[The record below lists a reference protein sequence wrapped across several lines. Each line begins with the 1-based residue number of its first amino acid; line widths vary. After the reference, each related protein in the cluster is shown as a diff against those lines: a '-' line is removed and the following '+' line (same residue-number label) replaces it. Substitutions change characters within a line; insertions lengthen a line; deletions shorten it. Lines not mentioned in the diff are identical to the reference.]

1 MATFGVFFLPQLFW
15 LSAVF
20 SSNFSTGF
28 GRKTFPQSFY
38 KMSPKPSAMT
48 PEGRGRNVK
57 SQTFLKRQRFFRAG
71 GRHGPSVVGEVR
83 AVAAG
88 QAHTAEVVAREGLLQ
103 DPAAATASVSTAAVA
118 ADSGGGIGAPE
129 DGGGSDNL
137 EEVSADMTRMSE
149 AAEVG
154 GPFAFT
160 STTAAA
166 EPSGLWDVGRV
177 AAIAALSPGR
187 DREDFADT
195 AMRHGVMLLTSAD
208 IVIPQGPPDYGDGP
222 SGSGGPLSGSS
233 ASAVV
238 AAGVPAISDG
248 PRVAPGDG
256 GVLAG
261 WHRCTEAE
269 EAQIAAEYNAWDEL
283 APTESSGSSEAEEV
297 Y

>member
-1 MATFGVFFLPQLFW
+1 MATFGGCFLPQPFS
-15 LSAVF
+15 LSVVF

-48 PEGRGRNVK
+48 PEGSGRNVK
-57 SQTFLKRQRFFRAG
+57 SKCRLKRQRFFRAG

-129 DGGGSDNL
+129 DGGGCENL

-166 EPSGLWDVGRV
+166 DPFGLWAVGRV
-177 AAIAALSPGR
+177 AAIVALSQGR

-195 AMRHGVMLLTSAD
+195 AMRHGVMVLASGD

-222 SGSGGPLSGSS
+222 SGSGGRFQGARLRPWWRRGFLRFPTGLELHQEM
-233 ASAVV
+233 
-238 AAGVPAISDG
+238 AA
-248 PRVAPGDG
+248 
-256 GVLAG
+256 
-261 WHRCTEAE
+261 C
-269 EAQIAAEYNAWDEL
+269 
-283 APTESSGSSEAEEV
+283 
-297 Y
+297 